1 MLHGIKKPPSNL
13 RGAFAGCGT
22 LLNHPD
28 MGPHVLKLTG
38 KDPKDVTLVYLGTA
52 SYDLPEKRIN
62 QTSWYSEQGCKVI
75 ALDCVTV
82 APTTA
87 HMSECIDSAD
97 IILVSGGNTSF
108 AIRRWKRLGMDRMI
122 EEACLGPRKVVMAG
136 GSAGAICW
144 WSGGHSDS
152 IDPDSYKEAKLSS
165 HGTETDIDDEKS
177 SDEAPEEDTNS
188 KEWDYIRVDGLGF
201 IPGLCC
207 PHHDRVQSNGIL
219 RATDFDTM
227 LQRHPTEVGIC
238 IDHNAA
244 FFIENNEFRVIYPEG
259 LEGSLMEDG
268 SFSGDRLG
276 KPAVWIKELDDEK
289 TVTCRLCPDS
299 GKLKQLLK
307 MPVDITQ
314 SIRNMKIAEKENPD
328 NGPMRKSYPGFR
340 AKSFFGGNI
349 VRDFVQFFEGED
361 FDEGDDDSEQ

>member
-1 MLHGIKKPPSNL
+1 
-13 RGAFAGCGT
+13 
-22 LLNHPD
+22 
-28 MGPHVLKLTG
+28 
-38 KDPKDVTLVYLGTA
+38 
-52 SYDLPEKRIN
+52 
-62 QTSWYSEQGCKVI
+62 
-75 ALDCVTV
+75 
-82 APTTA
+82 
-87 HMSECIDSAD
+87 
-97 IILVSGGNTSF
+97 
-108 AIRRWKRLGMDRMI
+108 
-122 EEACLGPRKVVMAG
+122 
-136 GSAGAICW
+136 
-144 WSGGHSDS
+144 
-152 IDPDSYKEAKLSS
+152 
-165 HGTETDIDDEKS
+165 
-177 SDEAPEEDTNS
+177 
-188 KEWDYIRVDGLGF
+188 
-201 IPGLCC
+201 
-207 PHHDRVQSNGIL
+207 
-219 RATDFDTM
+219 M

-289 TVTCRLCPDS
+289 TMTCRLCPDS

-328 NGPMRKSYPGFR
+328 NGPMRKSYPGFT